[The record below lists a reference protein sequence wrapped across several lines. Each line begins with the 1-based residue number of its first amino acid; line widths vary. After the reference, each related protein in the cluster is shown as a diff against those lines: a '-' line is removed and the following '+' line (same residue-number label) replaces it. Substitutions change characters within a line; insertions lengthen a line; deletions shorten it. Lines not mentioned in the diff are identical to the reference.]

1 MYRTISNDF
10 TDRNITDFNGTK
22 SVVSILRKGFFGPV
36 SMNNTRLSNIS
47 NEYMLVSG
55 NRLNALQYIYNASI
69 RMQDTEFISNL
80 TRANQEII
88 NITNASDSLYI
99 QLPQLLRD
107 IDPFAHAGLLLL
119 FIALI
124 LMGICFI
131 FSNIAFCCVVK
142 TQDRKFKILSNVSWF
157 SSALSMIMIFTAG
170 LGLSFS
176 GPVLSDF
183 CRIQELQQQKSRVG
197 EYPRILNK
205 KLAQT
210 LHQCIYSDN
219 KNVLTSLG
227 IGLQVQTFQDLNS
240 SLKTFKDI
248 PPGPTTLSDLAIYYA
263 ELEDPWKSPA
273 TFSSFVFDPT

>member
-99 QLPQLLRD
+99 
-107 IDPFAHAGLLLL
+107 
-119 FIALI
+119 
-124 LMGICFI
+124 
-131 FSNIAFCCVVK
+131 
-142 TQDRKFKILSNVSWF
+142 
-157 SSALSMIMIFTAG
+157 
-170 LGLSFS
+170 
-176 GPVLSDF
+176 
-183 CRIQELQQQKSRVG
+183 
-197 EYPRILNK
+197 
-205 KLAQT
+205 
-210 LHQCIYSDN
+210 
-219 KNVLTSLG
+219 
-227 IGLQVQTFQDLNS
+227 
-240 SLKTFKDI
+240 
-248 PPGPTTLSDLAIYYA
+248 
-263 ELEDPWKSPA
+263 
-273 TFSSFVFDPT
+273 